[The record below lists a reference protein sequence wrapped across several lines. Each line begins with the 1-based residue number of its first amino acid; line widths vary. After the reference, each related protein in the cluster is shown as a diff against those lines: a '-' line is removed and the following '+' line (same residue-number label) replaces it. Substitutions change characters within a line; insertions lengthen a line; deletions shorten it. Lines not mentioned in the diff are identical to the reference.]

1 LYDEIEFVLLSLTKC
16 ENMLYIGN
24 EMALVMGR
32 RSLKVISVDDYS
44 ESSANHSHDPSKNKA
59 GGGNGGRKG

>member
-1 LYDEIEFVLLSLTKC
+1 
-16 ENMLYIGN
+16 MLYIGN

-44 ESSANHSHDPSKNKA
+44 ESSANHSHDPPKIRLEVATVA
-59 GGGNGGRKG
+59 GKDEIFVHGVSCSIYS